1 MEASCVC
8 WIAGRI
14 ENCFNREEYGKELV
28 AVREQNSSE
37 NTDLA
42 QILSSCGF
50 KEAAFCLL
58 SGEWGSVLSKV
69 NFILSMGEA
78 AFLKQ

>member
-1 MEASCVC
+1 MRSGSRLCLLDS
-8 WIAGRI
+8 WKDRKLLQQS
-14 ENCFNREEYGKELV
+14 YLV